1 MTTVYKE
8 MWAELTTP
16 HSTEDEHA
24 NALKT
29 IPTVQSE
36 PSQSQRNSLL
46 ETYQNNRYED
56 AEKLAISITRQFP
69 KYQLGWKVLGAIL
82 QQTDRI
88 PASLVPTQKAVELNV
103 KDAEAHNNLGNTLQA
118 LGRLEDAIESY
129 QQA

>member
-8 MWAELTTP
+8 MWAELTSP
-16 HSTEDEHA
+16 HSTEKEYTD
-24 NALKT
+24 ALKA

-46 ETYQNNRYED
+46 DNYKNNRFED
-56 AEKLAISITRQFP
+56 AEKLAISITEQFP

-88 PASLVPTQKAVELNV
+88 RASLVPTQKAVELNV
-103 KDAEAHNNLGNTLQA
+103 KDAEALNNLGNTLQA
-118 LGRLEDAIESY
+118 LGRLEDAID
-129 QQA
+129 